1 MNIWHKTQHFFAEGV
16 EIIRMIRSSMSADPD
31 AWEWAIARFEAEDR
45 RQPPPRGAIV
55 FTGSSSITFWN
66 TLAQDMAPLPVINRG
81 FGGSRIDQVARYVDR
96 IVVPYD
102 PQAIVLFAG
111 TNDIS
116 GREPKT
122 AQQVFEGYRAFVN
135 NVRAALPETPIYY
148 ISITPSPSRWAL
160 WPVVCE
166 ANDLIRSYAATAAD
180 HLYFIDLTLAVLG
193 PDGTPR
199 RELYRSDK
207 LHPSAQG
214 YAVWTEHIKPVL
226 LRIN

>member
-1 MNIWHKTQHFFAEGV
+1 MNIWQRTRGFFAEGV

-55 FTGSSSITFWN
+55 FTGSSSITFWK

-116 GREPKT
+116 GRQPKT
-122 AQQVFEGYRAFVN
+122 AQQVFEGYRTFVA

-160 WPVVCE
+160 WPIACE
-166 ANDLIRSYAATAAD
+166 ANDLIRAYAATVAD
-180 HLYFIDLTLAVLG
+180 HLYFIDLTPAILG
-193 PDGTPR
+193 PDGLPR

-214 YAVWTEHIKPVL
+214 YAVWTENIRPVL
-226 LRIN
+226 LRPA